1 MKQLWSV
8 LRALFFALLAILC
21 VIGVIVVLPAEG
33 LTFWRKAYMIA
44 VLVGMTVVLV
54 ICVAE
59 SLRRA
64 RKKNCEEEEE
74 EDDG

>member
-33 LTFWRKAYMIA
+33 LTFWRKSYMIA
-44 VLVGMTVVLV
+44 VFSGMTVILV

-64 RKKNCEEEEE
+64 RKKNCEEEKE